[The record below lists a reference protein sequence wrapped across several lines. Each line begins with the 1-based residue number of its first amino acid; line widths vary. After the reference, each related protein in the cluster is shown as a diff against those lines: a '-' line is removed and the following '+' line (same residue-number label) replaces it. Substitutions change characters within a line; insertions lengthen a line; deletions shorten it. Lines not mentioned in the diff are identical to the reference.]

1 MRRAF
6 VLQLAAE
13 SDVARLHFVGCI
25 EEVDTA
31 RELRFKSTAELLRF
45 LAECYEEAN
54 KQKQADEVAD
64 E

>member
-1 MRRAF
+1 MRSAF

-13 SDVARLHFVGCI
+13 SDVARLHFVGFI

-54 KQKQADEVAD
+54 KQKQADEAPD
-64 E
+64 K

>member
-1 MRRAF
+1 MRSAF

-13 SDVARLHFVGCI
+13 SDVARHHFVGFI

-54 KQKQADEVAD
+54 KQNQADEAPD
-64 E
+64 K